1 MGQAMRQDKACRIF
15 IVDDHPAVR
24 QGVMAI
30 VSHEPDMLI
39 CGEAGDV
46 PDAMQQMATL
56 MPDVAVIDIS
66 LKVGNGID
74 LVKRIKAEY
83 PSVRMLVWSMFPDT
97 LYAAR
102 ALRAGAL
109 GYLNKSDSTEQL
121 VDAIRM
127 VAQGKIYLTEETS
140 SRLLQE
146 RFSNPVR
153 EDGALS
159 LDLLSDRELEVFKLI
174 GEGLSTQQIA
184 ESIMLSISTVET
196 YRQRIKAKLNINSN
210 TELVRSA
217 VQWLLKTSQ

>member
-1 MGQAMRQDKACRIF
+1 MGQTMKQEANRIF

-30 VSHEPDMLI
+30 VSHEADMLI
-39 CGEAGDV
+39 CGEAGDTS
-46 PDAMQQMATL
+46 DALQQMASL

-66 LKVGNGID
+66 LKSSNGID

-83 PSVRMLVWSMFPDT
+83 PSIRMLVWSMFPDT

-121 VDAIRM
+121 VEAIRT
-127 VAQGKIYLTEETS
+127 VGQGNVYLTGETS
-140 SRLLQE
+140 QRLLQE
-146 RFSNPVR
+146 AFANHAN
-153 EDGALS
+153 DDALP

-184 ESIMLSISTVET
+184 EAIMLSISTVET
-196 YRQRIKAKLNINSN
+196 YRQRIKSKLNIQSS
-210 TELVRSA
+210 TELVRTA
-217 VQWLLKTSQ
+217 VHWLLESSQ

>member
-1 MGQAMRQDKACRIF
+1 MKQDSACRIF

-24 QGVMAI
+24 QGVMSI
-30 VSHEPDMLI
+30 ISHEPDMLI
-39 CGEAGDV
+39 CGEASGV
-46 PDAMQQMATL
+46 PDAMQQIATL

-66 LKVGNGID
+66 LKSGNGID

-83 PSVRMLVWSMFPDT
+83 PGVRMLILSMFPDT

-140 SRLLQE
+140 ARLLQE
-146 RFSNPVR
+146 RFNNPVR
-153 EDGALS
+153 EDDALS

-217 VQWLLKTSQ
+217 VQWLLETSQ

>member
-1 MGQAMRQDKACRIF
+1 MKQDKACRIF

-39 CGEAGDV
+39 CGEASGV
-46 PDAMQQMATL
+46 PDAMQQIATL

-66 LKVGNGID
+66 LKSGNGID

-83 PSVRMLVWSMFPDT
+83 PAIRMLVWSMFPDT

-121 VDAIRM
+121 VEAIRM
-127 VAQGKIYLTEETS
+127 VGQGNIYLTGETS
-140 SRLLQE
+140 TRLLQE
-146 RFSNPVR
+146 TFNNPVR
-153 EDGALS
+153 ESGVLP

-184 ESIMLSISTVET
+184 EAIMLSISTVET
-196 YRQRIKAKLNINSN
+196 YRQRIKSKLNIQSS
-210 TELVRSA
+210 TELVRTA
-217 VQWLLKTSQ
+217 VQWLLEAASQ

>member
-1 MGQAMRQDKACRIF
+1 MKQDKACRIF

-39 CGEAGDV
+39 CGEAGGV
-46 PDAMQQMATL
+46 ADAMQQLATL

-66 LKVGNGID
+66 LKSSNGID

-83 PSVRMLVWSMFPDT
+83 PAIRMLVWSMFPDT

-121 VDAIRM
+121 VEAIRM
-127 VAQGKIYLTEETS
+127 VAQGKVYLTGETS
-140 SRLLQE
+140 TRLLQE
-146 RFSNPVR
+146 TFNPPVR
-153 EDGALS
+153 EKNGALP

-174 GEGLSTQQIA
+174 GEGLSSQQIA
-184 ESIMLSISTVET
+184 EAIMLSVSTVET
-196 YRQRIKAKLNINSN
+196 YRQRIKGKLNIHGS

-217 VQWLLKTSQ
+217 VQWLLEASQ

>member
-1 MGQAMRQDKACRIF
+1 MKQDSACRIF

-24 QGVMAI
+24 QGVIAI

-39 CGEAGDV
+39 CGEASGV
-46 PDAMQQMATL
+46 PDAMQQIATL

-66 LKVGNGID
+66 LKFGNGID

-127 VAQGKIYLTEETS
+127 IAQGKIYLTEDAS
-140 SRLLQE
+140 ARLLQE
-146 RFSNPVR
+146 KFTNAVR
-153 EDGALS
+153 ENNTLP

-174 GEGLSTQQIA
+174 GEGLSSQQIA
-184 ESIMLSISTVET
+184 ESIMLSLSTVET
-196 YRQRIKAKLNINSN
+196 YRQRIKSKLNIQGSN
-210 TELVRSA
+210 ELIRSA
-217 VQWLLKTSQ
+217 VQWSLETSQ

>member
-1 MGQAMRQDKACRIF
+1 MKQDSACRIF

-24 QGVMAI
+24 QGVIAI

-39 CGEAGDV
+39 CGEASGV
-46 PDAMQQMATL
+46 PDAMQQIATL

-66 LKVGNGID
+66 LKFGNGID

-127 VAQGKIYLTEETS
+127 IAQGKIYLTEDTS
-140 SRLLQE
+140 ARLLQE
-146 RFSNPVR
+146 KFTNAVR
-153 EDGALS
+153 ENNILP

-174 GEGLSTQQIA
+174 GEGLSSQQIA
-184 ESIMLSISTVET
+184 ESIMLSLSTVET
-196 YRQRIKAKLNINSN
+196 YRQRIKSKLNIQGK
-210 TELVRSA
+210 RSRR
-217 VQWLLKTSQ
+217 L

>member
-1 MGQAMRQDKACRIF
+1 MKQDKACRIF

-39 CGEAGDV
+39 CGEASGV
-46 PDAMQQMATL
+46 PDAMPQIATL

-66 LKVGNGID
+66 LKFGNGID
-74 LVKRIKAEY
+74 LVKRVKAEY

-140 SRLLQE
+140 SRLLLE
-146 RFSNPVR
+146 RFNNPVR
-153 EDGALS
+153 EDDALPI
-159 LDLLSDRELEVFKLI
+159 DLLSDRELEVFKLI
-174 GEGLSTQQIA
+174 GEGVSTQQIA

-217 VQWLLKTSQ
+217 VQWLLETSQ

>member
-1 MGQAMRQDKACRIF
+1 MKQDKLCRIF

-39 CGEAGDV
+39 CGEAGDAS
-46 PDAMQQMATL
+46 DAMQQIASL

-66 LKVGNGID
+66 LKSSNGID

-83 PSVRMLVWSMFPDT
+83 PAVRMLVWSMFPDT

-121 VDAIRM
+121 VEAIRI
-127 VAQGKIYLTEETS
+127 VGQGKIYLTGETS

-146 RFSNPVR
+146 TFNNPVR
-153 EDGALS
+153 ENGTLP

-196 YRQRIKAKLNINSN
+196 YRQRIKGKLNIQSS
-210 TELVRSA
+210 TGLVRTA
-217 VQWLLKTSQ
+217 VQWLLEASQ

>member
-1 MGQAMRQDKACRIF
+1 MKQDKVCRIF

-39 CGEAGDV
+39 CGEASGV
-46 PDAMQQMATL
+46 PDAMQHIATL

-66 LKVGNGID
+66 LKIGNGID
-74 LVKRIKAEY
+74 LVKRVKAEY

-121 VDAIRM
+121 VEAIRM

-140 SRLLQE
+140 ARLLQE
-146 RFSNPVR
+146 KFNNPVR

-174 GEGLSTQQIA
+174 GEGVSTQQIA

-217 VQWLLKTSQ
+217 VQWLLETSQ

>member
-1 MGQAMRQDKACRIF
+1 MKQDAVCRIF

-39 CGEAGDV
+39 CGEASGV
-46 PDAMQQMATL
+46 PDAMQQIAIL
-56 MPDVAVIDIS
+56 MPDLAVIDIS

-74 LVKRIKAEY
+74 LVKRVKAEY

-109 GYLNKSDSTEQL
+109 GYFNKSDSTEQL

-140 SRLLQE
+140 AYLLQE
-146 RFSNPVR
+146 RFNTPVR
-153 EDGALS
+153 EDGTLS
-159 LDLLSDRELEVFKLI
+159 LDRLSDRELEVFKLI

-184 ESIMLSISTVET
+184 EFIMLSISSVET

-210 TELVRSA
+210 TELLRSA
-217 VQWLLKTSQ
+217 VKWLLETSQ

>member
-1 MGQAMRQDKACRIF
+1 MKQDKVCRIF

-39 CGEAGDV
+39 CGEASGV
-46 PDAMQQMATL
+46 PDAMQQIATL

-66 LKVGNGID
+66 LKIGNGID

-83 PSVRMLVWSMFPDT
+83 PGVRMLVWSMFPDT

-140 SRLLQE
+140 ARLLQE
-146 RFSNPVR
+146 RFNNPVR
-153 EDGALS
+153 EDGALPI
-159 LDLLSDRELEVFKLI
+159 DLLSDRELEVFKLI

-217 VQWLLKTSQ
+217 VQWLLETSQ

>member
-1 MGQAMRQDKACRIF
+1 MKQDKVCRIF

-24 QGVMAI
+24 QGVIAI

-39 CGEAGDV
+39 CGEANGV
-46 PDAMQQMATL
+46 PDAMQQIATL

-66 LKVGNGID
+66 LKIGNGID

-97 LYAAR
+97 LYAVR

-146 RFSNPVR
+146 RFNNPVQ
-153 EDGALS
+153 EDGALL

-217 VQWLLKTSQ
+217 VQWLLEISQ